1 VARPERK
8 LAGQG
13 AGAADE
19 NAGAQPGQ
27 AAGPRS
33 RGYRFDLA
41 SMVVV
46 DDNKHI
52 MHLIAEILRGLS
64 VSQVERFTN
73 APDALAFLREQTVD
87 LVITDHH
94 MDMLSGIEFVHL
106 LRNDKDSLD
115 RFVPIIMVTGYG
127 DVETVKEARDA
138 GVNEFVVKPLTAKAL
153 YLRILEI
160 INCPRPF
167 VRTATFFGPDR
178 RRRALPL
185 VGPDRRRAE
194 PVVMTA
200 EGEPDPPAG
209 DGPPS

>member
-1 VARPERK
+1 MARTERR

-13 AGAADE
+13 AGADDE
-19 NAGAQPGQ
+19 NAGARPGQ
-27 AAGPRS
+27 AAGPLF
-33 RGYRFDLA
+33 RGYRLDLA
-41 SMVVV
+41 SVVV
-46 DDNKHI
+46 VEDNVHI
-52 MHLIAEILRGLS
+52 MHLLAEILRGLS
-64 VSQVERFTN
+64 VSQVEQFTN
-73 APDALAFLREQTVD
+73 APDALSFLREKTVD
-87 LVITDHH
+87 LVITDHQ
-94 MDMLSGIEFVHL
+94 MDILSGIEFVHL
-106 LRNDKDSLD
+106 LRNDKDSPD

-153 YLRILEI
+153 YQRILEI
-160 INCPRPF
+160 INRPRPF
-167 VRTATFFGPDR
+167 VRSATFFGPDR
-178 RRRALPL
+178 RRRALPV